1 MFVLYIEEEKYMKEI
16 YDVKELYGNFFS
28 PISVIVS
35 IGLIGISI
43 GVCREM
49 FFDRFSKRF
58 FIGR

>member
-1 MFVLYIEEEKYMKEI
+1 MKEI